1 MYCCTIILGIILL
14 VFHIYSALSDN
25 EPVYAQVDR
34 HHKNRTP
41 ERSQRTHRRHMSAC
55 VQVPT
60 TESADEPDM
69 PIHEQLVNDLTTAAD
84 SLNLNSAIRRESTK
98 YDLIDIF
105 YVHTT
110 IILIYLSLSTV
121 SMHILPTTVMFKSI
135 KLICVI
141 MHYTDEIK
149 TQNVILL
156 SPRIIFKHIM
166 L

>member
-1 MYCCTIILGIILL
+1 MHCCCTIIIIILP
-14 VFHIYSALSDN
+14 VFHLYSALSDN

-110 IILIYLSLSTV
+110 NIVIFVTV
-121 SMHILPTTVMFKSI
+121 GGKYVYI
-135 KLICVI
+135 
-141 MHYTDEIK
+141 TDDIDIQK
-149 TQNVILL
+149 
-156 SPRIIFKHIM
+156 F
-166 L
+166 

>member
-1 MYCCTIILGIILL
+1 
-14 VFHIYSALSDN
+14 
-25 EPVYAQVDR
+25 
-34 HHKNRTP
+34 
-41 ERSQRTHRRHMSAC
+41 MSAC

-110 IILIYLSLSTV
+110 NIVIFVTV
-121 SMHILPTTVMFKSI
+121 GGKYVYI
-135 KLICVI
+135 
-141 MHYTDEIK
+141 TDDIDIQK
-149 TQNVILL
+149 
-156 SPRIIFKHIM
+156 F
-166 L
+166 